1 MQLGVLSNQCL
12 DPPLNW
18 TTLGPP
24 LLHPLASN
32 FGATLISPPPL
43 TWAHLSDWRNVVRKV
58 HAADTLFWMQ
68 SSARPEIP
76 VHLASVFAGR
86 VKKSAFVVDAFRGA
100 IRKIGTLAVM
110 QRLDPC
116 FVAFREGYEEL
127 KQRFPSGRFEWLQ
140 FGIDTEVFDSVPGER
155 PVFAYWMGRRYQ
167 PLHEAL
173 KTYCADRRLDYRYTL
188 KAGEF
193 ADPKELG
200 RLVGQSQY
208 FVVTPPDLD
217 DPVRTGGYSPLVM
230 RYMEGLAAG
239 ARLLGVLPRSGE
251 YQTLMPMDAILQVA
265 PDGSDLAAKLDA
277 DRKKTEIRLAV
288 ERARVYGR
296 AQHSWGKRA
305 EQIYQRLATGN
316 PTRFGEKVATRCQEI
331 AGTEQPR

>member
-18 TTLGPP
+18 TTLGPS
-24 LLHPLASN
+24 LLDPLALN
-32 FGATLISPPPL
+32 RGASLVAPPPL
-43 TWAHLSDWRNVVRKV
+43 KMAHLPEWRNVVRKV
-58 HAADTLFWMQ
+58 RAADTLFWMQ
-68 SSARPEIP
+68 SSARPELP
-76 VHLASVFAGR
+76 VHIASILAGR
-86 VKKSAFVVDAFRGA
+86 VRRSAFVVDAFRGA
-100 IRKIGTLAVM
+100 IRNIGALAVL
-110 QRLDPC
+110 QRLNPC

-127 KQRFPSGRFEWLQ
+127 KQRYPSGRFEWLQ
-140 FGIDTEVFDSVPGER
+140 FGIDTEVFDSVPGGR
-155 PVFAYWMGRRYQ
+155 PVFAYWMGRRYE

-173 KTYCADRRLDYRYTL
+173 KSYCSDRRLDYRYTL

-193 ADPKELG
+193 SDPKELG

-217 DPVRTGGYSPLVM
+217 NPARTGGYSPLVM

-251 YQTLMPMDAILQVA
+251 YQTLLPMDAILEAA

-277 DRKKTEIRLAV
+277 DRKKAETRLAV
-288 ERARVYGR
+288 ERARVYVR
-296 AQHSWGKRA
+296 AQHSWRKRA
-305 EQIYQRLATGN
+305 EQVYQRLSTGN
-316 PTRFGEKVATRCQEI
+316 PTGFGEMRAFGQS
-331 AGTEQPR
+331 